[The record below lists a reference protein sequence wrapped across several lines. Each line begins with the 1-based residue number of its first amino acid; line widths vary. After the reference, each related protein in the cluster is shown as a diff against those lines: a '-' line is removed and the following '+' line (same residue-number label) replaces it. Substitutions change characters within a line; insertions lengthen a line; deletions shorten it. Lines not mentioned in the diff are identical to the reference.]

1 MRPHGMCVYAVYCAP
16 VSNTYMV
23 TVMGNIES

>member
-1 MRPHGMCVYAVYCAP
+1 MRTARICVYAVYCAP

-23 TVMGNIES
+23 TVMGDIES

>member
-1 MRPHGMCVYAVYCAP
+1 MYAARMCGYAVYCAP

-23 TVMGNIES
+23 TVMGDIES